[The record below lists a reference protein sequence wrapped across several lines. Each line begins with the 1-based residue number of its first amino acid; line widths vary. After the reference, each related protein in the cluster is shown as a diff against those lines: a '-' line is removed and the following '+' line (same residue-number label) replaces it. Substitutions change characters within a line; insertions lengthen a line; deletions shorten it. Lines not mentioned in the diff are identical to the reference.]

1 MKKIIFLVN
10 LFYFLS
16 TQIVFSGDYIQ
27 KNFPCKIKE
36 CEPKWGDTITRYY
49 KGDPKLPAII
59 WYQGGGGGMMDLGW
73 RPQQNLE
80 GKIDFIIMASPVPMI
95 NKGQNGKA
103 KNSDKK
109 ELIYRSREV
118 IEYYKNKLNK
128 PIWLG
133 GHSNGGPR
141 TVAVIM
147 GKDKYSENLAGLIFS
162 SANVGKGNQIGVKRI
177 KYQMNLPIM
186 IVNHIGDNSPD
197 TSVAKQKWLHK
208 ELSKRNNGKTELVLL
223 TGGNP
228 KSYTDYNNPH
238 HMFMSNLQE
247 YADSIL
253 KFVKENS
260 K

>member
-16 TQIVFSGDYIQ
+16 IQIVFSGDYMQ

-118 IEYYKNKLNK
+118 IEYYKKKLNK

-141 TVAVIM
+141 AVAVIM
-147 GKDKYSENLAGLIFS
+147 GKDKY
-162 SANVGKGNQIGVKRI
+162 
-177 KYQMNLPIM
+177 
-186 IVNHIGDNSPD
+186 
-197 TSVAKQKWLHK
+197 
-208 ELSKRNNGKTELVLL
+208 
-223 TGGNP
+223 
-228 KSYTDYNNPH
+228 
-238 HMFMSNLQE
+238 
-247 YADSIL
+247 
-253 KFVKENS
+253 
-260 K
+260 

>member
-27 KNFPCKIKE
+27 KNFPCRIKE

-59 WYQGGGGGMMDLGW
+59 WYQGGRGDMMDLGW
-73 RPQQNLE
+73 SPQQKLE

-95 NKGQNGKA
+95 NNGQKGKA
-103 KNSDKK
+103 LNSDKK

-118 IEYYKNKLNK
+118 IEYYKKKLNK

-228 KSYTDYNNPH
+228 KSYTDYDNPH